1 LMAIATSAASCQQAP
16 AGAMPERR
24 SPSPVIARPLAD
36 RLAAGRAR
44 MPELA
49 PVGRNPFRFGAVPAA
64 STARSRMPP
73 ADTLPELPLPLP
85 RPALRLLGIAQEGA
99 EKTAVLSVAGDL
111 VLAHEGDHIAG
122 RFLIS
127 RITQDAVELT
137 DPAAGATIRVPLP

>member
-1 LMAIATSAASCQQAP
+1 
-16 AGAMPERR
+16 
-24 SPSPVIARPLAD
+24 
-36 RLAAGRAR
+36 
-44 MPELA
+44 MPELTPA
-49 PVGRNPFRFGAVPAA
+49 GRNPFRLGAVPAA
-64 STARSRMPP
+64 SAARRRMLPP

-85 RPALRLLGIAQEGA
+85 RPAVRLLGIAQEGA

-137 DPAAGATIRVPLP
+137 DPAAAATIRVPLP